1 MKNQIEPETTIKDEL
16 NYFISV
22 IKVIL
27 KEFPSYLWSSSLISP
42 IIFLISGNYISALY
56 SLAIATVISSIA
68 LRTNK
73 GKTIFAKVTNS
84 IKSFFNNVTTKKETS
99 TSKELNL
106 EPQISMP
113 TVDADKFITD
123 TKKDIEEILKIRYP
137 GYETDIMELRDLA
150 LSFLEAKKKLEQSSE
165 TLVLYTSDWLNKQL
179 EIERR
184 IKERSELYL
193 NQCTNMQIIEQID
206 KMIEQ
211 EAIKSS
217 QTETQKS
224 PLDIELKL

>member
-1 MKNQIEPETTIKDEL
+1 M
-16 NYFISV
+16 
-22 IKVIL
+22 
-27 KEFPSYLWSSSLISP
+27 
-42 IIFLISGNYISALY
+42 
-56 SLAIATVISSIA
+56 
-68 LRTNK
+68 
-73 GKTIFAKVTNS
+73 
-84 IKSFFNNVTTKKETS
+84 
-99 TSKELNL
+99 NL
-106 EPQISMP
+106 ESQISIP

-193 NQCTNMQIIEQID
+193 NQCTNLQIIEQID

-211 EAIKSS
+211 EAVKSS